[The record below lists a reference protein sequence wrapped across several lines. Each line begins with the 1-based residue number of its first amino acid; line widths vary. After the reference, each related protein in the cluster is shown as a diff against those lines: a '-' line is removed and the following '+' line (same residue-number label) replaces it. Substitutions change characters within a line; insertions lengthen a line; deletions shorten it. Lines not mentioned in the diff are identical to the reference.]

1 MKIIA
6 SCPHFFVSDLI
17 KSVRFYVDVLG
28 FEEPKLW
35 GDPPGF
41 AMPQRDGF
49 TVMLNQIEER
59 PPSPNGNLEYDWDAY
74 FWVDE
79 IEQFY
84 GSIKDRCDVVYGPTP
99 KPYYG
104 MQEMALRDPDGYL
117 LVFAA
122 ELKPNP
128 APPTS
133 AR

>member
-6 SCPHFFVSDLI
+6 SCPHFYISNLI
-17 KSVRFYVDVLG
+17 ASVRFYVNVLG

-59 PPSPNGNLEYDWDAY
+59 PPTPNGNQEYDWDAY

-84 GSIKDRCDVVYGPTP
+84 DEIKDRCDIVYGPTP

-104 MQEMALRDPDGYL
+104 MLEMALRDPDGYL

-122 ELKPNP
+122 ELKSSHPD
-128 APPTS
+128 
-133 AR
+133 